1 MLDIVAAILTN
12 ENDEILITKIAE
24 GKNNGG
30 CFEFPGGKIE
40 NGETRR
46 EALAREV
53 KEELDIDIKVG
64 EYFGESVY
72 NDGGL
77 GIKLNAF
84 KGEIV
89 SGDIKLSVHDEYKWV
104 KKDELK
110 DFKFLPADEKIV
122 EELIAN

>member
-84 KGEIV
+84 KGKIV
-89 SGDIKLSVHDEYKWV
+89 GGDIKLSVHDEYKWV